1 MNFLIGIVPT
11 ILVLGILILIHEL
24 GHFIACRLTG
34 VRVEKFSI
42 GFGPE
47 IFRIQGKETCYVIS
61 LLPFGGYVKPA
72 GESASEIS
80 AEGPRPDEYLGAS
93 IPKRIFIVVAG
104 VAMNY
109 LLSFFLFFT
118 IFVAGRPVPLAQV
131 GGFVKGYPAESSGLV
146 RGDRITAVG
155 SVKVNTWEELTQTL
169 SSLQDSKVEL
179 EIARQKET
187 KRLSLPLRVEEVQ
200 DIFGKPHRVAR
211 LGIIPDSEVHRTERL
226 SLVPALREAF
236 LTEVHLTALTY
247 QSIFYLATGR
257 LSLKTVSGP
266 IGIMAMTGTAAKMG
280 AIYLLH
286 LTAVLGISLAV
297 INLLP
302 IPALDGGHFL
312 FLLIEAVQ
320 RKRVSMEFQERVTQI
335 GFAFLMVLMVLVLY
349 NDLVNLQVIDRV
361 KAVFSH

>member
-1 MNFLIGIVPT
+1 MNFLIGFVPT

-47 IFRIQGKETCYVIS
+47 IFHVQGNQTRYAVS
-61 LLPFGGYVKPA
+61 LFPFGGFVKPA
-72 GESASEIS
+72 GESASEIGVG
-80 AEGPRPDEYLGAS
+80 GPRPDEYLGAS
-93 IPKRIFIVVAG
+93 IPKRIFIVIAG

-109 LLSFFLFFT
+109 LLSFFLFVT
-118 IFVAGRPVPLAQV
+118 IFVMGRPIPLAQV

-146 RGDRITAVG
+146 RGDRIIAVG
-155 SVKVNTWEELTQTL
+155 TARVSTWEDLTQTL
-169 SSLQDSKVEL
+169 NALKDSQVEL
-179 EIARQKET
+179 EIQRQNEIK
-187 KRLSLPLRVEEVQ
+187 KLRVPLRVEEIR
-200 DIFGKPHRVAR
+200 DIFGKSHQVAR
-211 LGIIPDSEVHRTERL
+211 LGIIPDTDAHRTERL
-226 SLVPALREAF
+226 SLLPALREAF
-236 LTEVHLTALTY
+236 LTEIHLTVLTY

-280 AIYLLH
+280 AVYLLH

-312 FLLIEAVQ
+312 FLLIEAIQ
-320 RKRVSMEFQERVTQI
+320 RRRVSLEFQERLTQI
-335 GFAFLMVLMVLVLY
+335 GFAFLMLLMVLVLY
-349 NDLVNLQVIDRV
+349 NDLINLQVIDRV